1 MKNNN
6 KDIVVRQTGIT
17 VPYAQDALSE
27 AIRSRVR
34 DAIGEIV
41 NEELDAALGAGSYE
55 RTENRQ
61 GYRNGSRPRK
71 ISTSCGKTAFDLPRG
86 ILFREGDKEEEW
98 QSAILPRYAR
108 RARQVDAALL
118 GMYFGGIN
126 TRKVKLALRPLL
138 KHSPLSKS
146 SISRLIIRLK
156 EYFEAWRERSLAGE
170 NIRYLYLDGL
180 YVRVRCAGK
189 SSSLPVLAAVG
200 VRADGQ
206 KVLLNL
212 EVRGG
217 ESGAAWKGFLENLSR
232 RGLKAPRLAI
242 VDGSPGLD
250 KALDAVWPKAERQ
263 RCAVHKLRN
272 LLSYAPERLHE
283 EIRSDFHAIVYAES
297 LSQAQEAYDRFLRKW
312 RKLSESVARSL
323 EEAGQELLTFYRYP
337 KSQWKSLRTTNAVER
352 LNQEFRRRIKTQ
364 GAFPSESSV
373 LVVLFGLIASGMVRM
388 RRIEGYE
395 DMSQV
400 QAAGPGIFVPSQAR
414 LDSDRG
420 DALLPAAV

>member
-6 KDIVVRQTGIT
+6 KDIVVKQTGIT

-27 AIRSRVR
+27 AIRYRVR

-41 NEELDAALGAGSYE
+41 NEELNAALGAGSYE
-55 RTENRQ
+55 RTQDRQ
-61 GYRNGSRPRK
+61 GYRNGNRPRE
-71 ISTSCGKTAFDLPRG
+71 ISTSFGKTAFEMPRG
-86 ILFREGDKEEEW
+86 ILLRQGKEEEW
-98 QSAILPRYAR
+98 QSAVIPRYAR

-118 GMYFGGIN
+118 GMYFGGVN

-146 SISRLIIRLK
+146 SISRLITRLK

-189 SSSLPVLAAVG
+189 TSSLPVLAAVG

-217 ESGAAWKGFLENLSR
+217 ESDAAWRGFLEKLSG

-250 KALDAVWPKAERQ
+250 KALGAVWPKAERQ

-272 LLSYAPERLHE
+272 LLSHAPERLHE
-283 EIRSDFHAIVYAES
+283 EIRADFHAIVYADG
-297 LSQAQEAYDRFLRKW
+297 LTQAQEAYDRFLRKW
-312 RKLSESVARSL
+312 KKLSESVARSL
-323 EEAGQELLTFYRYP
+323 EEAGQDLLTFYRYP

-388 RRIEGYE
+388 RRIEGHE

-400 QAAGPGIFVPSQAR
+400 QVAGPGASIPSAMRFDLGRQHAP
-414 LDSDRG
+414 L
-420 DALLPAAV
+420 AAV